1 LEHME
6 EVSQEM
12 TS

>member
-6 EVSQEM
+6 EVSQGM